1 MLVVKGLTKKYLYGD
16 QALNDVGFSIADGE
30 QAAFLGA
37 CASGK
42 STLLKIIAGITESD
56 SGSVILD
63 GRDVTLFSPKERGI
77 RMIFDGEG
85 WFKLRSVYHN
95 LKYPLKIRK
104 FLKSEIEQITE
115 RAMARYSLSALKD
128 EFVFR
133 LSDSDRV
140 RLCLARLNTF
150 KAPLTLIDNVFSP
163 LDAEERKRLFA
174 ELLPLIKTDAASAI
188 FATDSAEEAFAFS
201 DKVFFLN
208 NGEIAECGSAEHYL
222 TDPNTLAADKFVNA
236 ERNFVLL
243 PVKNGNGEAYF
254 EAWGKRFSV
263 DTASEYV
270 FVSYEAVNSGAG
282 ERAVNPV
289 RLFGGFGK
297 TYYKTEDGIN
307 VVSDSAPTAYA
318 PDFSSFRVFDLI
330 GENRLTYSEKT

>member
-16 QALNDVGFSIADGE
+16 QALTDVCFSLSDGE

-42 STLLKIIAGITESD
+42 STLLKIIAGITEPD

-63 GRDVTLFSPKERGI
+63 GRDVTTFSPKARGI
-77 RMIFDGEG
+77 RMVFDGEG

-95 LKYPLKIRK
+95 VKYPLKIRK
-104 FLKSEIEQITE
+104 FLNSESARITE

-140 RLCLARLNTF
+140 RLCLSRLNTF

-222 TDPNTLAADKFVNA
+222 TDPNTRLQ
-236 ERNFVLL
+236 
-243 PVKNGNGEAYF
+243 KNTG
-254 EAWGKRFSV
+254 
-263 DTASEYV
+263 
-270 FVSYEAVNSGAG
+270 
-282 ERAVNPV
+282 
-289 RLFGGFGK
+289 
-297 TYYKTEDGIN
+297 
-307 VVSDSAPTAYA
+307 
-318 PDFSSFRVFDLI
+318 
-330 GENRLTYSEKT
+330 